1 MKSRVRWWALF
12 LSLSLVMGCSLI
24 LDPENCASDD
34 DCLPGG
40 ACKSGICIGGTA
52 PIGGG
57 DASHGGAGGH
67 GGSGGAGGR
76 PDLGPERPDEGVDP
90 DGSTGGGGGTGG
102 AGGAGGH
109 GGTGGAGGTAG
120 QGGDGGAGGTG
131 GTGGGVV
138 PPREPPTCAIL
149 SPPPEDDGLALA
161 TEMVTFTVRV
171 TDPDT
176 PRERL
181 TVSLNGQVLALE
193 ADNSATLSVHLAEG
207 GNTFILEGR
216 DPEGQRC
223 TARRQLV
230 GDRTGPTME
239 VTAGDGAPI
248 GNEFQTGDSPLVLRI
263 AADDPHGMSAVEAT
277 ARGLAVANVDGP
289 QDGVWTAAIV
299 LADGPNPIVVTAI
312 DALGNRTEQALSVFF
327 DGQAPVL
334 ALTFPIDGQLVE
346 TNTIDVRGTVTDNLD
361 VTAVRLTAEVTAPG
375 QRPAMVPLRRPD
387 ADGAFRFAGVPLY
400 NGDNTITVTAR
411 DAVRLSTAAVR
422 LRVEPGAPVVNIIEP
437 DPAVRLITGNP
448 VVHIEGSASR
458 SVTEVGVGPP
468 GNPLTVVPEDGVWT
482 ADIRL
487 PAEGTFELS
496 AVGRTPGGRTSA
508 PSALTVLYD
517 SSPPVIRIISPAD
530 GFCTA
535 AQTLQVEGEAVD
547 IETRVPT
554 VTVNGTP
561 FAVQAGTNRFRG
573 DVAVGAG
580 LNQRLVAWGE
590 NAARIPS
597 ETSIGFSV
605 DRIGPILTL
614 ALQQDQWVAADEAG
628 NIEIRGTV
636 SDAGCGL
643 APVPLLI
650 NAVPALTNPQ
660 GEFIALQ
667 NRGVN
672 PHITVVAS
680 DVVGNQTR
688 HEVDVRVDA
697 EPPTITEVDPEADL
711 AIGGA
716 NLRVSAVVA
725 DAQSGLASVSIGGA
739 PAQLQDGRYF
749 RDVALLP
756 GPNAFAIVARDNVGL
771 EQTHVVNINR
781 DVTAPSVTITSP
793 VANAFVEDKLIIEG
807 TTTDNEDGSGVATVT
822 VNNVPVTPDENG
834 RWRYVGLAM
843 LAGQQNVNVFAT
855 DRADNR
861 SPVSTLTVTVHDF
874 AFTASTLNGLDG
886 AAHTRF
892 LGRADVNADG
902 RLDLVALTDHPD
914 GVNRIFTQQANGT
927 FVGRAISEFG
937 LPNDLRAND
946 AGLADFNGDG
956 LVDLIVAA
964 PAGASTAY
972 LGDRAVGFVRSID
985 PGFPVPGDAT
995 GLALGDID
1003 RDGFLDLLFVAGADS
1018 TVRFGAL
1025 GGGAIPAT
1033 LVEIGSPDL
1042 TGMTQAL
1049 LVDLDTDGV
1058 AELIVSGPGGAR
1070 AHHGELDGS
1079 FTDYADSGFDFGST
1093 PATHLFALD
1102 ADRDRDLD
1110 IITIGASHAVHAT
1123 GLAAAVVTEFTTDA
1137 QGLTTS
1143 EGDRNGAGADLDGD
1157 AREDVVVFGD
1167 AGITVFGGGAAGF
1180 APRDLATM
1188 GLVGVPAAATGAV
1201 ADIDGDGDHD
1211 ILVGG
1216 PAGVA
1221 LLRSNVT
1228 TTRAPAYTYMRVL
1241 ANRALNGES
1250 PRDAI
1255 GTVVFVDLQGANPAA
1270 SRAMVHPATG
1280 PLVVTFGG
1288 TARVNLEIQWT
1299 ERDGGPE
1306 NLTTVPSQRAQQPG
1320 ANPVVRSPLE

>member
-1 MKSRVRWWALF
+1 
-12 LSLSLVMGCSLI
+12 
-24 LDPENCASDD
+24 
-34 DCLPGG
+34 
-40 ACKSGICIGGTA
+40 
-52 PIGGG
+52 
-57 DASHGGAGGH
+57 
-67 GGSGGAGGR
+67 
-76 PDLGPERPDEGVDP
+76 
-90 DGSTGGGGGTGG
+90 
-102 AGGAGGH
+102 
-109 GGTGGAGGTAG
+109 
-120 QGGDGGAGGTG
+120 
-131 GTGGGVV
+131 
-138 PPREPPTCAIL
+138 PPTCAIL
-149 SPPPEDDGLALA
+149 APPPEDDGLVLA
-161 TEMVTFTVRV
+161 TETVTLTVRV

-176 PRERL
+176 PPDRL
-181 TVSLNGQVLALE
+181 TVSLNGQVLTLA
-193 ADNSATLSVHLAEG
+193 ADNTATVDLPLAEG
-207 GNTFILEGR
+207 ANAFILEGR

-223 TARRQLV
+223 MARRQLV

-248 GNEFQTGDSPLVLRI
+248 GNELQTGDSPLVLRI
-263 AADDPHGMSAVEAT
+263 AADDPHGMTTVEAT
-277 ARGLAVANVDGP
+277 ARGLPVAEIDGP
-289 QDGVWTAAIV
+289 QDGVWTAEII
-299 LADGPNPIVVTAI
+299 LSDGTNPITVTAI
-312 DALGNRTEQALSVFF
+312 DALGNQTDRALSVFF
-327 DGQAPVL
+327 DGQAPEL
-334 ALTFPIDGQLVE
+334 ALSFPIDGQLVE
-346 TNTIDVRGTVTDNLD
+346 ANTIDVRGTVTDNLD

-375 QRPAMVPLRRPD
+375 QRPAMVPLQRPD
-387 ADGAFRFAGVPLY
+387 PDGAFRFAAVPLY

-411 DAVRLSTAAVR
+411 DAVRSSTAAVH
-422 LRVEPGAPVVNIIEP
+422 LRVEPGAPVVDITEP
-437 DPAVRLITGNP
+437 DPAVRLITGQP
-448 VVHIEGSASR
+448 VVHLEGSASR
-458 SVTEVGVGPP
+458 SVTEVDVGPQ
-468 GNPLTVVPEDGVWT
+468 GNPVTVVPEDGVWT

-487 PAEGTFELS
+487 PAQGTYELS

-508 PSALTVLYD
+508 PATLTVLYD
-517 SSPPVIRIISPAD
+517 DSPPVIRITSPAD

-535 AQTLQVEGEAVD
+535 AQMIQVEGDAVD

-573 DVAVGAG
+573 DVAVMAG
-580 LNQRLVAWGE
+580 LDQRLVARGE
-590 NAARIPS
+590 NAARIPG

-605 DRIGPILTL
+605 DRTGPILAL

-643 APVPLLI
+643 APVPLLV
-650 NAVPALTNPQ
+650 NAVPTLTTPE
-660 GEFIALQ
+660 GEFVTRQ
-667 NRGVN
+667 NRGLN

-688 HEVDVRVDA
+688 REIDVRVDA

-711 AIGGA
+711 AIGGV

-725 DAQSGLASVSIGGA
+725 DAQSGLASVSISGA
-739 PAQLQDGRYF
+739 PAQLQNGRYF
-749 RDVALLP
+749 RDVALIP
-756 GPNAFAIVARDNVGL
+756 GPNPIAIVARDNVGL
-771 EQTHVVNINR
+771 ERTHTVNINR

-807 TTTDNEDGSGVATVT
+807 TTADNDDGSGVATVT

-834 RWRYVGLAM
+834 RWRHVGLAM
-843 LAGQQNVNVFAT
+843 LAGQQNISVFAT
-855 DRADNR
+855 DNAGNR
-861 SPVSTLTVTVHDF
+861 SPVSALTVTVRDF

-902 RLDLVALTDHPD
+902 RLDLIALTDHPD
-914 GVNRIFTQQANGT
+914 GINRIFTQQANGT
-927 FVGRAISEFG
+927 FVGQAVSAFG
-937 LPNDLRAND
+937 LPDDLRVND

-972 LGDRAVGFVRSID
+972 LGDRAQGFVRSID
-985 PGFPVPGDAT
+985 PGFPVAGDAT

-1025 GGGAIPAT
+1025 GGGAVPAT
-1033 LVEIGSPDL
+1033 LVDIGSPDL

-1070 AHHGELDGS
+1070 AHHGELDGT
-1079 FTDYADSGFDFGST
+1079 FTDYADGAIDFGST
-1093 PATHLFALD
+1093 PASHLFALD

-1110 IITIGASHAVHAT
+1110 VITVGASHAVHAT
-1123 GLAAAVVTEFTTDA
+1123 GLAAAAVTEFTTGA
-1137 QGLTTS
+1137 LGLTATA
-1143 EGDRNGAGADLDGD
+1143 GDRKGAGADLDGD

-1180 APRDLATM
+1180 ALRDLAAL
-1188 GLVGVPAAATGAV
+1188 GLVGVPAATTGAV
-1201 ADIDGDGDHD
+1201 TDIDGDGDHD

-1241 ANRALNGES
+1241 AYRALNGES

-1270 SRAMVHPATG
+1270 SRAIVHPATG

-1288 TARVNLEIQWT
+1288 AARVDLEIQWT
-1299 ERDGGPE
+1299 ERDGGSE
-1306 NLTTVPSQRAQQPG
+1306 NLTTVPAQRPQAAG